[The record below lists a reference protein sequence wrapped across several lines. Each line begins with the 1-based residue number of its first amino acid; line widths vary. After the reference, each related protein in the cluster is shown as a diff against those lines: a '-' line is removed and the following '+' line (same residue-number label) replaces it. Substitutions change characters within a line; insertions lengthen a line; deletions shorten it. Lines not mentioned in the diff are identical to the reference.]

1 MDGTVDFQ
9 ALVWAMGD
17 AVIGAARDGTI
28 LLWNPAAERMFG
40 FTAQEALGRSLDL
53 IIPERF
59 RTRHWE
65 GYREVMRTGRTRYG
79 ADVLRVP
86 ALHKDKRTLSIAF
99 TVALVRSRDNEI
111 HMIVA
116 IVRDETARWKED
128 RALRQRLTELE
139 AAVQMKTSAADI
151 AGHSSGAKLNFGAL
165 RPFRDSSPMKTH
177 LVKLSGR
184 EVVAEGTMAFR
195 FEKPEG
201 FSFEPGQA
209 VCFELVDR
217 PSGVGQSHR
226 AFSLVSA
233 PFENTLVVATR
244 MRDSAFKRGLKALP
258 DGASIKLE
266 GPFGE
271 LTLHDDTTRP
281 AVFIAGGIGITPF
294 ISVLRQ
300 AAKDGLPHRLF
311 LIYSNRRPEEAPFL
325 DELQGLEQQSKNF
338 RLLATMT
345 DMMKSARKWDGQTR
359 RINAD
364 MVKRFV
370 GDLVAPIYYVVGP
383 PAMVKAMQGVL
394 RETGVAEDSIRT
406 EEFYGY

>member
-1 MDGTVDFQ
+1 
-9 ALVWAMGD
+9 
-17 AVIGAARDGTI
+17 
-28 LLWNPAAERMFG
+28 
-40 FTAQEALGRSLDL
+40 
-53 IIPERF
+53 
-59 RTRHWE
+59 
-65 GYREVMRTGRTRYG
+65 
-79 ADVLRVP
+79 
-86 ALHKDKRTLSIAF
+86 
-99 TVALVRSRDNEI
+99 
-111 HMIVA
+111 
-116 IVRDETARWKED
+116 
-128 RALRQRLTELE
+128 
-139 AAVQMKTSAADI
+139 
-151 AGHSSGAKLNFGAL
+151 
-165 RPFRDSSPMKTH
+165 MKTH

-184 EVVAEGTMAFR
+184 EVVAEETIAFR

-217 PSGVGQSHR
+217 PAGVGQSHR

-244 MRDSAFKRGLKALP
+244 MRDSAFKRALEALP

-271 LTLHDDTTRP
+271 LTLHEDATRP

-300 AAKDGLPHRLF
+300 AGKDGRSHRLF
-311 LIYSNRRPEEAPFL
+311 LIYSNRRPEDAAFL
-325 DELQGLEQQSKNF
+325 DELQELEQESKNF

-345 DMMKSARKWDGQTR
+345 GMKQSARKWDGETR

-364 MVKRFV
+364 MVKDFV

-383 PAMVKAMQGVL
+383 PAMVKAMRGMLQ
-394 RETGVAEDSIRT
+394 EAGVAEDSMRS

>member
-1 MDGTVDFQ
+1 MQ
-9 ALVWAMGD
+9 
-17 AVIGAARDGTI
+17 
-28 LLWNPAAERMFG
+28 
-40 FTAQEALGRSLDL
+40 
-53 IIPERF
+53 
-59 RTRHWE
+59 
-65 GYREVMRTGRTRYG
+65 
-79 ADVLRVP
+79 
-86 ALHKDKRTLSIAF
+86 
-99 TVALVRSRDNEI
+99 
-111 HMIVA
+111 
-116 IVRDETARWKED
+116 
-128 RALRQRLTELE
+128 
-139 AAVQMKTSAADI
+139 
-151 AGHSSGAKLNFGAL
+151 
-165 RPFRDSSPMKTH
+165 TH
-177 LVKLSGR
+177 LVKVSGR